1 MTSGKLDHERE
12 IEARMKAKLA
22 GQPDY
27 IRGFYNS
34 MIGSSRT
41 KSVMTRQNYTYS
53 VIKFMEAVGKPCD
66 SITYDDIIE
75 YRNSISRKENGEAKS
90 GSYMCAVH
98 GALVRFFKYLVDS
111 GRITSNPMA
120 RIERPAPKPSDQV
133 VRVSLTKKEF
143 KSCVDNIRK
152 RTDNYKLRDEL
163 MFALFISTAMR
174 CTALS
179 EINISDIDIQNATL
193 KVIDKGNRFREFDLS
208 PDIMNLLQRWLEVR
222 EKLMFGYTPTDALFI
237 SNRRKRISQG
247 EIRNIT
253 MLGCKKTG
261 KHITP
266 HKFRRSCAT
275 WIVSDGGTVFQ
286 AQQMLGHKNPKTTTE
301 IYLQNKT
308 EEFKKATQIASNF
321 YKS

>member
-12 IEARMKAKLA
+12 IEARMQAKLA
-22 GQPDY
+22 NQPDY

-41 KSVMTRQNYTYS
+41 KSTMTRQNYTYS
-53 VIKFMEAVGKPCD
+53 AIKFIEAVGKPYD
-66 SITYDDIIE
+66 KITYDDIIE
-75 YRNSISRKENGEAKS
+75 YRNNLSRKANGESKS

-111 GRITSNPMA
+111 GRITNNPMD

-143 KSCVDNIRK
+143 KSCVNNMRK
-152 RTDNYKLRDEL
+152 RTDDYELRDEL

-179 EINISDIDIQNATL
+179 EINVSDIDMESATL

-208 PDIMNLLQRWLEVR
+208 PDIMDLLHRWLGVR
-222 EKLMFGYTPTDALFI
+222 ERLMLGHAPTDALFI
-237 SNRRKRISQG
+237 SNRRRRISQG

-253 MLGCKKTG
+253 MRNCERTG